1 MNYRVWLAAGSTA
14 CRRYGPCNEGFADKC
29 LFAFQS
35 CLMEV
40 IKVMNGNLVGWGAGG
55 MKWLSWLSY
64 RHPVV
69 AKHVHS
75 QFKKHYLKD
84 LKQ

>member
-1 MNYRVWLAAGSTA
+1 
-14 CRRYGPCNEGFADKC
+14 
-29 LFAFQS
+29 
-35 CLMEV
+35 MEV
-40 IKVMNGNLVGWGAGG
+40 IQVMNGNLVGWGAGG

-75 QFKKHYLKD
+75 QLKKHYLKD